1 MATLEAA
8 IALAV
13 TAHKGQVDKVG
24 QPYILHPLRLMLRLD
39 EEEERIVAVLHDVVE
54 DTDVTL
60 DDLRAMGFSPMV
72 IDALD
77 RLTHRPEESYDDYL
91 QKILPHPLA
100 RKVKLLDLE
109 DNMDIRRL
117 DHQCL
122 ESDWIRLKKYRT
134 AWARLRG
141 LPLA

>member
-1 MATLEAA
+1 MTTLDAA

-13 TAHKGQVDKVG
+13 DAHKGQTDKVG
-24 QPYILHPLRLMLRLD
+24 QPYILHPMRLMLRLD
-39 EEEERIVAVLHDVVE
+39 GEEERIVAILHDVVE
-54 DTDVTL
+54 DTHVTL
-60 DDLRAMGFSPMV
+60 DDLRAMGFSPTV
-72 IDALD
+72 IEALD

-91 QKILPHPLA
+91 ARILPHPLA

-117 DHQCL
+117 DHQCQ
-122 ESDWIRLKKYRT
+122 ENDWLRLKKYRT